1 MQRVLLRHGAVA
13 IAILAITIA
22 AQAETSKTDID
33 TAQIP
38 KWSAEDLDFF
48 LHGSMSTEVVPEVVL
63 RAFIKIYPDL
73 FPRADLSHLGLVPD
87 PAFGWPIGFSRGPVP
102 HLAGLSSLG
111 VNCAACHLAEI
122 PASGS
127 APVRV

>member
-22 AQAETSKTDID
+22 AQAETLKTGID

-48 LHGSMSTEVVPEVVL
+48 LHESMNTEVVPERVL
-63 RAFIKIYPDL
+63 RAFIKIYDDL
-73 FPRADLSHLGLVPD
+73 FPASDLGY
-87 PAFGWPIGFSRGPVP
+87 IGFVADPKFTCLFGLRRKREVKQQGCNLMKLISRTPY
-102 HLAGLSSLG
+102 
-111 VNCAACHLAEI
+111 
-122 PASGS
+122 
-127 APVRV
+127 